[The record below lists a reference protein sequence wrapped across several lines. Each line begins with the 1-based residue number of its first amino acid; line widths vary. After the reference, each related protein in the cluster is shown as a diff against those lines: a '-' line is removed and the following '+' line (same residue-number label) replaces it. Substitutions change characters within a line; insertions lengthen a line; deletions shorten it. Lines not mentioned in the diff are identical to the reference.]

1 MANPEP
7 SAGASSAA
15 YAIAAA
21 GTLPRARPI
30 NARVASRFGHEND
43 SDVRNVR
50 AEAVNRQVLI
60 CFLRSHKSDMK
71 PVTKITTAS
80 VPVVID
86 SERLLATGPI
96 PNSSEK
102 IGMTGCTQYISEN
115 VPNPAAKR
123 TTWARRSVLFDI
135 GSCARLSSTPQ
146 RKFEL
151 PDGLCGPWLTC
162 FSTDLEEVSNQVA
175 RPVRLASQCFD
186 EFSSCRRQ
194 RKLRQVNQINIGFEL
209 HVGDRIQNEIRII
222 AIAYDG
228 GHG

>member
-30 NARVASRFGHEND
+30 NARVASRFGQEEY
-43 SDVRNVR
+43 SDVSNVR

-71 PVTKITTAS
+71 PVTKIMTAS
-80 VPVVID
+80 VPVVSD
-86 SERLLATGPI
+86 SERLLAAGPI

-102 IGMTGCTQYISEN
+102 IGMTGCTQYINEN

-123 TTWARRSVLFDI
+123 AKWAGLSVLFDI
-135 GSCARLSSTPQ
+135 GSSA
-146 RKFEL
+146 
-151 PDGLCGPWLTC
+151 GLRSKP
-162 FSTDLEEVSNQVA
+162 
-175 RPVRLASQCFD
+175 
-186 EFSSCRRQ
+186 
-194 RKLRQVNQINIGFEL
+194 
-209 HVGDRIQNEIRII
+209 
-222 AIAYDG
+222 
-228 GHG
+228 